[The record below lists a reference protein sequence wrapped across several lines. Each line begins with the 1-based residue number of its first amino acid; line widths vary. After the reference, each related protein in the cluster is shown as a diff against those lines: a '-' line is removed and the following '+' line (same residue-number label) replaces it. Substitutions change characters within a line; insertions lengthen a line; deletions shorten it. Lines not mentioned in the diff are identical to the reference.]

1 MADSSEE
8 KTEAPTSK
16 RRSDAR
22 QRGEVARSTEINS
35 VLVLLAGLIILRI
48 CAEWMYQEMSGSFR
62 TTFNMMINP
71 SMTISSLMRVFL
83 DNLVLTGRILMP
95 VCVGIMI
102 VGVIAN
108 VGQIGFLLTGKP
120 LEPNLEKI
128 NPIAGFKRLFSMRS
142 MIELVKNIL
151 KIIIVALVA
160 YSTIKGEFDNA
171 MMMAHA
177 TAGAIL
183 LFLLKVTFTIFM
195 RVAIILLILAIADFI
210 YQRFEHEKKL
220 KMSQQEVKDER
231 KQMEGD
237 PKVKARIRSLQM
249 EMARRRMMREVPK
262 ATVVVTNPTHLAI
275 ALKYV
280 PAEMQ
285 APVVLAK
292 GKRLIAERIK
302 EIAREAGI
310 PIVEDK
316 PLARAMYDR
325 VQPGDEVPAD
335 FYTAIAEI
343 LAYVYRLRNR
353 KAA

>member
-1 MADSSEE
+1 MPDSEE
-8 KTEAPTSK
+8 KTEAPTPK

-35 VLVLLAGLIILRI
+35 VMVLLAGLIILRI
-48 CAEWMYQEMSGSFR
+48 CAGWIYQEMCGSFR
-62 TTFNMMINP
+62 TTFDMIVRP
-71 SMTISSLMRVFL
+71 SMTIDSLMAVFT
-83 DNLVLTGRILMP
+83 DNLMVTGRILLP
-95 VCVGIMI
+95 VCIGIMI

-128 NPIAGFKRLFSMRS
+128 NPISGFKRLFSLRS
-142 MIELVKNIL
+142 IIELLKNIL
-151 KIIIVALVA
+151 KIFIVAIVA
-160 YSTIKGEFDNA
+160 YLTIKAEFDNA
-171 MMMAHA
+171 LTMAHA
-177 TAGAIL
+177 TAGAIM
-183 LFLLKVTFTIFM
+183 LFLLRVTFTIFF
-195 RVAIILLILAIADFI
+195 RVAMVLLVLAIMDFI
-210 YQRFEHEKKL
+210 YQRYEHEKKL
-220 KMSQQEVKDER
+220 RMSQQEIKDER

-262 ATVVVTNPTHLAI
+262 ATVVITNPTHLAI

-285 APVVLAK
+285 TPVVVAK

-302 EIAREAGI
+302 QLAREADI

-335 FYTAIAEI
+335 FYTAIAEV